1 MTGAKNSNT
10 MESSRRGSCVSSRAG
25 TYRSTRSSQRRPY
38 RQYSFINFID
48 KGEKD
53 SLFFGLCTQRGGT
66 YLEINILFIIVVLT
80 LSAGTVWGWKR
91 GLLESVIRIIS
102 CILGILVVVVG
113 AKGIGSFMQKR
124 YMQVIMALALLVLI
138 QVIHKVVRFLTE
150 TFKLVRALPVGK
162 LADKLAG
169 AVLGFAESV
178 FVIWL
183 AFLLVGVFDVMD
195 LNKWVTGQVE
205 QSRFLTL
212 IYYSN
217 YLIELLKKVL

>member
-1 MTGAKNSNT
+1 M
-10 MESSRRGSCVSSRAG
+10 
-25 TYRSTRSSQRRPY
+25 
-38 RQYSFINFID
+38 
-48 KGEKD
+48 
-53 SLFFGLCTQRGGT
+53 
-66 YLEINILFIIVVLT
+66 
-80 LSAGTVWGWKR
+80 SAGTVWGWKR

-102 CILGILVVVVG
+102 CILGILVVVVV

-195 LNKWVTGQVE
+195 LNKWVTAQVE

>member
-1 MTGAKNSNT
+1 M
-10 MESSRRGSCVSSRAG
+10 
-25 TYRSTRSSQRRPY
+25 
-38 RQYSFINFID
+38 D
-48 KGEKD
+48 
-53 SLFFGLCTQRGGT
+53 
-66 YLEINILFIIVVLT
+66 INILFIIVIAILGIGVI
-80 LSAGTVWGWKR
+80 WGWKR
-91 GLLESVIRIIS
+91 GFLESVIRIIS
-102 CILGILVVVVG
+102 CILGILVVVVV

-150 TFKLVRALPVGK
+150 TFKLVRAIPVGK

-169 AVLGFAESV
+169 AVLGLAESV

-183 AFLLVGVFDVMD
+183 VFLLVGVFDVMD
-195 LNKWVTGQVE
+195 LNKWVTAQVE

>member
-1 MTGAKNSNT
+1 M
-10 MESSRRGSCVSSRAG
+10 
-25 TYRSTRSSQRRPY
+25 
-38 RQYSFINFID
+38 
-48 KGEKD
+48 
-53 SLFFGLCTQRGGT
+53 
-66 YLEINILFIIVVLT
+66 
-80 LSAGTVWGWKR
+80 SAGTVWGWKR

-102 CILGILVVVVG
+102 CILGILVVVVV

-150 TFKLVRALPVGK
+150 TFKLVRALPIGK

>member
-1 MTGAKNSNT
+1 M
-10 MESSRRGSCVSSRAG
+10 
-25 TYRSTRSSQRRPY
+25 
-38 RQYSFINFID
+38 
-48 KGEKD
+48 
-53 SLFFGLCTQRGGT
+53 TQRGGT

-80 LSAGTVWGWKR
+80 LSAGTIWGWKR

-102 CILGILVVVVG
+102 CILGILVVVVV

-150 TFKLVRALPVGK
+150 TFKLVRAIPVGK

-169 AVLGFAESV
+169 AVLGLAESV

-183 AFLLVGVFDVMD
+183 VFLLVGVFDVMD
-195 LNKWVTGQVE
+195 LNKWVTAQVE

>member
-1 MTGAKNSNT
+1 M
-10 MESSRRGSCVSSRAG
+10 
-25 TYRSTRSSQRRPY
+25 
-38 RQYSFINFID
+38 
-48 KGEKD
+48 
-53 SLFFGLCTQRGGT
+53 
-66 YLEINILFIIVVLT
+66 
-80 LSAGTVWGWKR
+80 
-91 GLLESVIRIIS
+91 ESVIRIIS
-102 CILGILVVVVG
+102 CILGILVVVVV

-150 TFKLVRALPVGK
+150 TFKLVRAIPVGK

>member
-1 MTGAKNSNT
+1 M
-10 MESSRRGSCVSSRAG
+10 
-25 TYRSTRSSQRRPY
+25 
-38 RQYSFINFID
+38 
-48 KGEKD
+48 
-53 SLFFGLCTQRGGT
+53 
-66 YLEINILFIIVVLT
+66 
-80 LSAGTVWGWKR
+80 SAGTVWGWKR

-102 CILGILVVVVG
+102 CILGILVVVVV

-183 AFLLVGVFDVMD
+183 AFLLGGVFGVMD

>member
-1 MTGAKNSNT
+1 M
-10 MESSRRGSCVSSRAG
+10 
-25 TYRSTRSSQRRPY
+25 
-38 RQYSFINFID
+38 
-48 KGEKD
+48 
-53 SLFFGLCTQRGGT
+53 
-66 YLEINILFIIVVLT
+66 
-80 LSAGTVWGWKR
+80 SAGTVWGWKR

-102 CILGILVVVVG
+102 CILGILVVVVV

-150 TFKLVRALPVGK
+150 TFKLVRAIPVGK

>member
-1 MTGAKNSNT
+1 M
-10 MESSRRGSCVSSRAG
+10 
-25 TYRSTRSSQRRPY
+25 
-38 RQYSFINFID
+38 
-48 KGEKD
+48 
-53 SLFFGLCTQRGGT
+53 
-66 YLEINILFIIVVLT
+66 
-80 LSAGTVWGWKR
+80 
-91 GLLESVIRIIS
+91 ESVIRIIS
-102 CILGILVVVVG
+102 CILGILVVVVV

-183 AFLLVGVFDVMD
+183 AFLLVGVFDVMY
-195 LNKWVTGQVE
+195 LNKWVTGQV
-205 QSRFLTL
+205 
-212 IYYSN
+212 
-217 YLIELLKKVL
+217 

>member
-1 MTGAKNSNT
+1 M
-10 MESSRRGSCVSSRAG
+10 
-25 TYRSTRSSQRRPY
+25 
-38 RQYSFINFID
+38 
-48 KGEKD
+48 
-53 SLFFGLCTQRGGT
+53 
-66 YLEINILFIIVVLT
+66 
-80 LSAGTVWGWKR
+80 SAGTVWGWKR

-102 CILGILVVVVG
+102 CILGILVVVVV

-150 TFKLVRALPVGK
+150 TFKLVRAIPVGK

-169 AVLGFAESV
+169 AVLGLAESV
-178 FVIWL
+178 FAIWL
-183 AFLLVGVFDVMD
+183 VFLLVGVFDVMD
-195 LNKWVTGQVE
+195 LNKWVTAQVE

>member
-1 MTGAKNSNT
+1 M
-10 MESSRRGSCVSSRAG
+10 
-25 TYRSTRSSQRRPY
+25 
-38 RQYSFINFID
+38 
-48 KGEKD
+48 
-53 SLFFGLCTQRGGT
+53 
-66 YLEINILFIIVVLT
+66 EINILFIIVVLT

-102 CILGILVVVVG
+102 CILGILVVVVV

-150 TFKLVRALPVGK
+150 TFKLVRAIPVGK

-183 AFLLVGVFDVMD
+183 VFLLVGVFDVMD
-195 LNKWVTGQVE
+195 LNKWVTAQVE

>member
-1 MTGAKNSNT
+1 M
-10 MESSRRGSCVSSRAG
+10 
-25 TYRSTRSSQRRPY
+25 
-38 RQYSFINFID
+38 
-48 KGEKD
+48 
-53 SLFFGLCTQRGGT
+53 
-66 YLEINILFIIVVLT
+66 
-80 LSAGTVWGWKR
+80 SAGTVWGWKR

-102 CILGILVVVVG
+102 CILGILVVVVV

-150 TFKLVRALPVGK
+150 TFKLVRAIPVGK

-169 AVLGFAESV
+169 AVLGLAESV

-183 AFLLVGVFDVMD
+183 VFLLVGGFDVMD
-195 LNKWVTGQVE
+195 LNKWVTAQVE